1 MKPIT
6 KEWVD
11 KAEQDYQVVV
21 FLKESGL
28 PVHDA
33 VCFHAQQSA
42 EKFLK
47 AWLIERDVDF
57 PRTHDLEILAR
68 RALPSLPDL
77 QSLLDDLRFLTSFA
91 VEVRYPGF
99 AAEERD
105 TEECRNIATRLR
117 NLILRALSE

>member
-6 KEWVD
+6 SEWVD
-11 KAEQDYQVVV
+11 KAEQDYRVAV

-28 PVHDA
+28 PVYDA

-47 AWLIERDVDF
+47 AWLIEQGVDF
-57 PRTHDLEILAR
+57 PRTHDLEVLAKL
-68 RALPSLPDL
+68 ALPSLPDL
-77 QSLLDDLRFLTSFA
+77 HPLLDALRFLTSFV

-99 AAEERD
+99 AAEEND
-105 TEECRNIATRLR
+105 AKKCQGIAERLR
-117 NLILRALSE
+117 DLVLRALF